1 MTMFNS
7 CPICSSTLA
16 VSNIKLKEGYLY
28 RCNGCNHMLSS
39 CTTQEYTS
47 SLNKWDTSTGTLPDS
62 KSEIRFSKNM
72 TRRLKV
78 ASYYLPKSFSA
89 PLLLDVGCSSGS
101 LLKVAKKIGFKVF
114 QGKLEEAKFE
124 NESFDLIILFELI
137 EHIKDPKDLL
147 YECFRILKRGG
158 IVVLNTPNQD
168 SWTASFMKEKWG
180 GFSLV
185 DMGGHISFFSPKS
198 ITTLADQVGLKLSY
212 LETRNVSFYY
222 KEYTNKLVYKAFK
235 LLSEALSYPAR
246 FFNKGHDLFVILKKK

>member
-1 MTMFNS
+1 
-7 CPICSSTLA
+7 
-16 VSNIKLKEGYLY
+16 
-28 RCNGCNHMLSS
+28 MLSS

-101 LLKVAKKIGFKVF
+101 LLKVAKKIGFDVQGVETAEQAVQTARNQGFKVF